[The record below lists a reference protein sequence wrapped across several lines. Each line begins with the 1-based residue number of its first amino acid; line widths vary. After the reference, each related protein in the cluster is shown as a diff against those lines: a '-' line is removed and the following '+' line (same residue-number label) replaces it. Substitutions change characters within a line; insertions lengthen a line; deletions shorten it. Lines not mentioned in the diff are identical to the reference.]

1 MTDHETGG
9 TSTITLAPLTIDA
22 GIRHGGSGTCE
33 MQIICNAA
41 FMEGLSTITT
51 TTSATASIFPPVN
64 IKNSDGVGI
73 DGVQFES
80 IYSGNKT
87 SPQIITVI
95 NNNDTTLNLTLTPK
109 EAYNQLGSAIDT
121 YQSTYLSL
129 DGNSYTHSLSLE
141 IPANDSLDF
150 YMYYSPPSTS
160 KIGEKEWE
168 VSHRSEELGNALLP
182 SNYFYAMPII
192 ITGHDVVEEDKYVR
206 IKLEYTPTLMSPDFK
221 DIHFIMSDG
230 TLLEGFKNSIIGD
243 VAYYSIKLPETPGD
257 GETLTIYAL
266 TGNNLA
272 PLFYQEFQD
281 STNMIELPLPP
292 DLDTWTMNP
301 ALFSEW
307 MSAIAPT
314 TARIMTE
321 GEGYGIVIH
330 EGGFYKGGTIL
341 STEQFQIPFK
351 MTGTID
357 YHASVG
363 GLIFGY
369 IDNNNYYHLRHENG
383 SGMTNQLKLY
393 KKKNGTSTLLTT
405 VPSENW
411 GGPGGPSFY
420 RYPFTLEVNEYN
432 IRMTYNNT
440 LQIDYD
446 HELEFF
452 GSGFGAYGVA
462 FNEVGWAAH
471 HRLGNDL
478 EVLCPDSDYCSA
490 TIELGDWSFY
500 LILNCQAG
508 ILYKS
513 QEIEG
518 IEPEI
523 RHGCRIGGVYYE

>member
-1 MTDHETGG
+1 MVDFSATIDGNGG
-9 TSTITLAPLTIDA
+9 FLYAGLGVRRALTTTMAGQSSMNSTFIEVLMSATSTFTAGLTVHPFFEV
-22 GIRHGGSGTCE
+22 R
-33 MQIICNAA
+33 
-41 FMEGLSTITT
+41 
-51 TTSATASIFPPVN
+51 
-64 IKNSDGVGI
+64 NSDDILVNGV
-73 DGVQFES
+73 DYES
-80 IYSGNKT
+80 IYAGLSAL
-87 SPQIITVI
+87 PQLLTFI
-95 NNNDTTLNLTLTPK
+95 NHSDTQIDVTLTPK
-109 EAYNQLGSAIDT
+109 ASLTPLGTALDT
-121 YQSTYLSL
+121 YKSQYLSL
-129 DGNSYTHSLSLE
+129 DGTTYSNVLLLQ
-141 IPANDSLDF
+141 IPAYDTLDCYF
-150 YMYYSPPSTS
+150 RYQPSS
-160 KIGEKEWE
+160 NARIGEKEWE
-168 VSHRSEELGNALLP
+168 VSHRSEELENALLP

-206 IKLEYTPTLMSPDFK
+206 VKLEYESTLMSPDFK
-221 DIHFIMSDG
+221 DIRFILKDG

-281 STNMIELPLPP
+281 SPNTIELPLPP
-292 DLDTWTMNP
+292 DLDTWTMNS
-301 ALFSEW
+301 ALFSDW
-307 MSAIAPT
+307 MSAIAAN

-321 GEGYGIVIH
+321 AEGYGIVVH
-330 EGGFYKGGTIL
+330 EGGFYKGGTVL
-341 STEQFQIPFK
+341 CNETFPVPFK

-383 SGMTNQLKLY
+383 SGMTKLLKLY
-393 KKKNGTSTLLTT
+393 KKIDGTSTLLTSVAT
-405 VPSENW
+405 ENW

-420 RYPFTLEVNEYN
+420 RHPFTLEVNEYN
-432 IRMTYNNT
+432 IKMTYNNT
-440 LQIDYD
+440 LQLDYD

-471 HRLGNDL
+471 HRLGSDL
-478 EVLCPDSDYCSA
+478 EVLCPDGDYSNA
-490 TIELGDWSFY
+490 TVELGDWSFY
-500 LILNCQAG
+500 LILKCKAG

-513 QEIEG
+513 REIEG
-518 IEPEI
+518 INPEI

>member
-33 MQIICNAA
+33 MQILCNAA

-129 DGNSYTHSLSLE
+129 DGNTYTHSLSLE

-182 SNYFYAMPII
+182 SNYFYAMPVT

-221 DIHFIMSDG
+221 DIYFIMSDG
-230 TLLEGFKNSIIGD
+230 TLLEGFKNSINGEA
-243 VAYYSIKLPETPGD
+243 AYYSILLPETPGN

-266 TGNNLA
+266 TGNSLE
-272 PLFYQEFQD
+272 PLYYSEFLD
-281 STNMIELPLPP
+281 SPHTTEVPLPP
-292 DLDTWTMNP
+292 EPEIWALNP
-301 ALFSEW
+301 PLFSEY
-307 MSAIAPT
+307 APNPT
-314 TARIMTE
+314 KASLAANRI
-321 GEGYGIVIH
+321 IVH
-330 EGGFYKGGTIL
+330 EGGYYTRGTVL
-341 STEQFQIPFK
+341 SNETWPLPFK
-351 MTGTID
+351 MTGYLDFRAT
-357 YHASVG
+357 AG
-363 GLIFGY
+363 GLIFGF
-369 IDNNNYYHLRHENG
+369 IDNDNYYHLQHVHTGG
-383 SGMTNQLKLY
+383 SKVLKLY
-393 KKKNGTSTLLTT
+393 EKRNGTITLLHSTPT
-405 VPSENW
+405 IKW
-411 GGPGGPSFY
+411 GGVTSGYTP
-420 RYPFTLEVNEYN
+420 YPFELLVTEHN
-432 IRMTYNNT
+432 IYMTWNN
-440 LQIDYD
+440 LVQIDFDY
-446 HELEFF
+446 ELQFF
-452 GSGFGAYGVA
+452 GTGFGAYGA
-462 FNEVGWAAH
+462 ASNEVGWDAH
-471 HRLGNDL
+471 HYFGDNLN
-478 EVLCPDSDYCSA
+478 VVCPKTGYANA
-490 TIELGDWSFY
+490 TVTLGDWSFY
-500 LILNCQAG
+500 LILKCQGG

>member
-9 TSTITLAPLTIDA
+9 TSEITTAPLTLDA
-22 GIRHGGSGTCE
+22 GIRHGGSGTCNI
-33 MQIICNAA
+33 QILCNAA

-51 TTSATASIFPPVN
+51 VTSAAAFIFPPVN
-64 IKNSDGVGI
+64 MKNSSMIGI
-73 DGVQFES
+73 DEIHFENIFAGQS
-80 IYSGNKT
+80 T
-87 SPQIITVI
+87 VPQIVTIR
-95 NNNDTTLNLTLTPK
+95 NNNDTELNLTLVPNETYTQ
-109 EAYNQLGSAIDT
+109 EGNTIDT
-121 YQSTYLSL
+121 TITTYLSL
-129 DGNSYTHSLSLE
+129 DGETYTNTLPIS
-141 IPANDSLDF
+141 IPANDSVSF
-150 YMYYSPPSTS
+150 YVYYSPTS
-160 KIGEKEWE
+160 NAAIGEKEWE

-182 SNYFYAMPII
+182 SNYFYAMPVT
-192 ITGHDVVEEDKYVR
+192 ITGHSAVQEDKYVR

-221 DIHFIMSDG
+221 DIHFILSDG

-281 STNMIELPLPP
+281 STNTIELPLPP

-301 ALFSEW
+301 ALFAEW
-307 MSAIAPT
+307 MSAIAANK
-314 TARIMTE
+314 ARIMTE
-321 GEGYGIVIH
+321 EEGYGIVVH
-330 EGGFYKGGTIL
+330 EGGFYKGGTVL
-341 STEQFQIPFK
+341 CNETFPVPFK

-383 SGMTNQLKLY
+383 NGMEKLLKLY

-405 VPSENW
+405 VATENW

-432 IRMTYNNT
+432 IRMTYNNN

-478 EVLCPDSDYCSA
+478 EVLCPDSDYSSA

-500 LILNCQAG
+500 LILKCKGG

-513 QEIEG
+513 REVQG
-518 IEPEI
+518 LEPEI